1 MDTMW
6 KWLTGAWD
14 TVSGTVGDAY
24 TSVAESAV
32 GEAVGSA
39 YDYVT
44 GDSNVDSGYMDHPY
58 YFDTSNKTTSALGA
72 ALDFAGGF
80 MAVAAPNDGRPIQHA
95 QANLRN
101 ISGRSGIRSP
111 KFKAGQSDLGFTP
124 RVNDAIMK
132 VNGGKNPSIQA
143 LVEQMRSYNGS
154 GRTINLA
161 SYGSISVGTKTKKPS
176 FAPKYYGGK

>member
-1 MDTMW
+1 MW

-14 TVSGTVGDAY
+14 TASTFIGDTYDDIAESYVGQKIGDAY
-24 TSVAESAV
+24 DFVV
-32 GEAVGSA
+32 
-39 YDYVT
+39 
-44 GDSNVDSGYMDHPY
+44 GDSNVDSSYMDHPY
-58 YFDTSNKTTSALGA
+58 YFDTSNKPTSMLGT

-80 MAVAAPNDGRPIQHA
+80 LEIAAPDKPIQHA

-101 ISGRSGIRSP
+101 ISGTSRIRSP

-132 VNGGKNPSIQA
+132 VNAGKNPSIQA
-143 LVEQMRSYNGS
+143 LIEQMKLYNGS

-161 SYGSISVGTKTKKPS
+161 NYSKISVGTKTKKPS

>member
-1 MDTMW
+1 MW

-14 TVSGTVGDAY
+14 TVSGAVGDTY
-24 TSVAESAV
+24 NYVAESAV

-39 YDYVT
+39 YDFVT
-44 GDSNVDSGYMDHPY
+44 GDSNVDSSYMDHPY
-58 YFDTSNKTTSALGA
+58 YFDTSNKPTSMLGT

-80 MAVAAPNDGRPIQHA
+80 MAIAAPNDGRPINHA

-101 ISGRSGIRSP
+101 ISGTSRIRSP

-132 VNGGKNPSIQA
+132 VNAGKNPSIQA
-143 LVEQMRSYNGS
+143 LVEQMRLYNGS

-161 SYGSISVGTKTKKPS
+161 NYSKISVGTKTKKPS

>member
-1 MDTMW
+1 MW
-6 KWLTGAWD
+6 KWLTGAWN
-14 TVSGTVGDAY
+14 TVSSTVGDAY

-39 YDYVT
+39 YDSSKEFFTESDFDNFNY
-44 GDSNVDSGYMDHPY
+44 SNSK
-58 YFDTSNKTTSALGA
+58 SSALGA
-72 ALDFAGGF
+72 AMDFAGGF
-80 MAVAAPNDGRPIQHA
+80 MEVVAPNDGRPIQHA

-132 VNGGKNPSIQA
+132 VNASKNPSIQA
-143 LVEQMRSYNGS
+143 LVEQMRLYNGS

>member
-1 MDTMW
+1 MW
-6 KWLTGAWD
+6 KWLTGAWNTASTFVGETYD
-14 TVSGTVGDAY
+14 DITESYVGQKIGDAY
-24 TSVAESAV
+24 
-32 GEAVGSA
+32 
-39 YDYVT
+39 DFVT
-44 GDSNVDSGYMDHPY
+44 GDSNVDSNYMDHKY
-58 YFDTSNKTTSALGA
+58 YFDTSNTSRSSALGA
-72 ALDFAGGF
+72 AMDFAGGF
-80 MAVAAPNDGRPIQHA
+80 MAIAAPNDGRPIDHA
-95 QANLRN
+95 KANLRN

-132 VNGGKNPSIQA
+132 VNASKNPSIQA
-143 LVEQMRSYNGS
+143 LVEQMRLYNGS

>member
-1 MDTMW
+1 MS
-6 KWLTGAWD
+6 GA
-14 TVSGTVGDAY
+14 VGDTY
-24 TSVAESAV
+24 NYVAESAV

-39 YDYVT
+39 YDFVT
-44 GDSNVDSGYMDHPY
+44 GDSNVDSSYMNHQSYLDAAY
-58 YFDTSNKTTSALGA
+58 NTKTSALGT

-80 MAVAAPNDGRPIQHA
+80 LAIAAPEGPIQHT

-101 ISGRSGIRSP
+101 ISGTSRIRSP

-132 VNGGKNPSIQA
+132 VNAGKNPSIQA
-143 LVEQMRSYNGS
+143 LVEQMRLYNGS

-161 SYGSISVGTKTKKPS
+161 NYGKISVGTKTKKPS

>member
-6 KWLTGAWD
+6 KWLTGAWN
-14 TVSGTVGDAY
+14 TVSNTVGDAY
-24 TSVAESAV
+24 TTVTESAV
-32 GEAVGSA
+32 GKTVGSA

-72 ALDFAGGF
+72 AMDFAGGF
-80 MAVAAPNDGRPIQHA
+80 MAIAAPNDGRPIDHA
-95 QANLRN
+95 KANLRN

-132 VNGGKNPSIQA
+132 VNASKNPSIQA
-143 LVEQMRSYNGS
+143 LVEQMRLYNGS
-154 GRTINLA
+154 SRTINLA